1 MREAS
6 VGVVKPKQFT
16 LSGPHDGLVLESGQ
30 KLSPITL
37 AYETYGE
44 LNGDRSNA
52 ILVFHALS
60 GDAHAAGYHK
70 RGEEKPGWWDSAIG
84 PGKMFDTSRYFVICS
99 NVIAGCRGSTG
110 PSSINPRTGRPYGL
124 GFPLV
129 TIGDMVNAQAVLLDH
144 LGIETVLAAVGG
156 SMGGFQAL
164 QFAVSY
170 PNRCR
175 LAIPIATAGRQS
187 AQNIAFNEI
196 GRQAIMADPRW
207 NKGDYQTWEAPV
219 GGLSIARM
227 VGHVTYLSDETLR
240 KKFGR
245 RVKESIYPN
254 GGSFFSEPYF
264 EIERYLRHKGDAFTK
279 RFDAN
284 SYLYITRAIDLF
296 DLAPCCDS
304 LEPAFRTCRSR
315 FLVMSFSSDW
325 LYPPYQSQELV
336 KAMQANG
343 LAVEYRMIES
353 SYGHDAFLL
362 EAEKIEDT
370 VSRFLI
376 TDARKKYYE
385 VDKGYPTS

>member
-6 VGVVKPKQFT
+6 IGVVKPKQFT
-16 LSGPHDGLVLESGQ
+16 FSGPQDELVLESGQ

-44 LNGDRSNA
+44 LNSDRSNA

-70 RGEEKPGWWDSAIG
+70 RGEEKPGWWDNAIG
-84 PGKMFDTSRYFVICS
+84 PGKMFDTNRYFVICS
-99 NVIAGCRGSTG
+99 NVIGGCKGSTG
-110 PSSINPRTGRPYGL
+110 PSSVDPRTGRPYGL
-124 GFPLV
+124 SFPLI
-129 TIGDMVNAQAVLLDH
+129 TIKDMVNTQAMLLDH
-144 LGIETVLAAVGG
+144 LGIETVLAAAGG
-156 SMGGFQAL
+156 SMGGFQVL

-187 AQNIAFNEI
+187 AQNIAFDEI

-207 NKGDYQTWEAPV
+207 NKGSYQTWEAPV
-219 GGLSIARM
+219 DGLSIARM

-240 KKFGR
+240 RKFGR
-245 RVKESIYPN
+245 RAKEGVCAN
-254 GGSFFSEPYF
+254 GGSFFREPYF
-264 EIERYLRHKGDAFTK
+264 EIESYLRHKGNAFTK

-296 DLAPCCDS
+296 DLAPGCDS
-304 LEPAFRTCRSR
+304 LEPAFRGIKSR
-315 FLVMSFSSDW
+315 FLVLSFSSDW
-325 LYPPYQSQELV
+325 LYPPYQSQEIV
-336 KAMQANG
+336 KAIQANG
-343 LAVEYRMIES
+343 LSVEYHMIES

-362 EAEKIEDT
+362 EADKIEDII
-370 VSRFLI
+370 SRFLI
-376 TDARKKYYE
+376 TDSRKKYYE
-385 VDKGYPTS
+385 VDKGYPIS

>member
-6 VGVVKPKQFT
+6 IGVVKPKQFT
-16 LSGPHDGLVLESGQ
+16 FSGPQDELVLESGQ

-44 LNGDRSNA
+44 LNSDRSNA

-70 RGEEKPGWWDSAIG
+70 RGEEKPGWWDIAIG
-84 PGKMFDTSRYFVICS
+84 PGKMFDTNQYFVICS
-99 NVIAGCRGSTG
+99 NVIGGCKGSTG
-110 PSSINPRTGRPYGL
+110 PSSVDPRTGRPYGL
-124 GFPLV
+124 SFPLI
-129 TIGDMVNAQAVLLDH
+129 TIKDMVNAQAMLLDH
-144 LGIETVLAAVGG
+144 LGIETVLAAAGG
-156 SMGGFQAL
+156 SMGGFQVL

-187 AQNIAFNEI
+187 AQNIAFDEI

-207 NKGDYQTWEAPV
+207 NKGNYQTWEAPV
-219 GGLSIARM
+219 DGLSIARM

-240 KKFGR
+240 RKFGR
-245 RVKESIYPN
+245 RAKESVCAN
-254 GGSFFSEPYF
+254 GGSFFREPHF
-264 EIERYLRHKGDAFTK
+264 EIESYLRHKGNAFTK

-296 DLAPCCDS
+296 DLAPGCDS
-304 LEPAFRTCRSR
+304 LEPAFRGCKSR
-315 FLVMSFSSDW
+315 FLVLSFSSDW
-325 LYPPYQSQELV
+325 LYPPYQSQEIV
-336 KAMQANG
+336 KAIQANG
-343 LAVEYRMIES
+343 LSVEYRMIES

-362 EAEKIEDT
+362 EADKIEDII
-370 VSRFLI
+370 SRFLI
-376 TDARKKYYE
+376 TDSRKKYYE
-385 VDKGYPTS
+385 VDKGYPIS